1 MRKAGSVVQIW
12 NDANNPRP
20 GFFRAYWCDSPTA
33 TTGSPVFGLASAG
46 GSHKTIRAVVLEVRR
61 YYPAERCYRNGRE
74 VYGDGS
80 AQPKPFRGPQTP
92 RLLSDEAIGLARAI
106 RAVRPPVIAGT
117 NAIPD
122 DRQRTLFYSL
132 CTAAGNLLWPDYQ
145 EQDGTASK
153 AFFDACGV
161 AD

>member
-1 MRKAGSVVQIW
+1 MHKPGSVVQIW

-33 TTGSPVFGLASAG
+33 TTGSPVFGLASSG
-46 GSHKTIRAVVLEVRR
+46 GSQRTIKAAVAEVRR

-74 VYGDGS
+74 VYG
-80 AQPKPFRGPQTP
+80 PPPFRGPQTP

-106 RAVRPPVIAGT
+106 HAVRPPVVAGT

-122 DRQRTLFYSL
+122 DRQRELFYAL
-132 CTAAGNLLWPDYQ
+132 CTAAGNLLWPAYQ
-145 EQDGTASK
+145 EQDATATK